1 MNRLSDGFI
10 GIQLELVERHVAL
23 GLGSWGSGIGRLTNL
38 RRRLGLSD
46 DRRESTWQSL
56 LRDADDLA
64 ALDPIAAR
72 LGAVRD
78 ELPEPTPEHL
88 RQEWPTCGAFS
99 IQVEGDAARTHF
111 FATDEDDLSPL
122 HPSKLALRQA
132 ELDEVLS
139 RVRADTPDL
148 RRVIGGSWLYSLPSY
163 AGLFPA
169 AHLAGA
175 RVRRGRDRFNGM
187 SHWGQ
192 LVDHRGDLS
201 PARASAF
208 RTRLAAWTGGDLC
221 DVFPTPTLDLD
232 SPIGVFDD

>member
-10 GIQLELVERHVAL
+10 GIQLELVERFVAL
-23 GLGSWGSGIGRLTNL
+23 DLGSW
-38 RRRLGLSD
+38 
-46 DRRESTWQSL
+46 
-56 LRDADDLA
+56 
-64 ALDPIAAR
+64 
-72 LGAVRD
+72 
-78 ELPEPTPEHL
+78 
-88 RQEWPTCGAFS
+88 
-99 IQVEGDAARTHF
+99 
-111 FATDEDDLSPL
+111 
-122 HPSKLALRQA
+122 A
-132 ELDEVLS
+132 ELDEVLA
-139 RVRADTPDL
+139 RVRADTPGL

-208 RTRLAAWTGGDLC
+208 RTRLAAWTGGDVC

-232 SPIGVFDD
+232 SPIGVFDG